1 MKQKQK
7 QTEKEILAFFESLEG
22 TKPQK
27 IAKTM
32 KQFIGLSCRHLMRI
46 LPKQPRGRPKCY
58 DDAALARQYN
68 KTPKTL
74 SAAKRRAFVAEWNGC
89 DEKTVRL
96 ALKTTTTT
104 KTKKGNKT
112 P

>member
-1 MKQKQK
+1 MKQIQK
-7 QTEKEILAFFESLEG
+7 QTEKEILAFFKSLEG

-27 IAKTM
+27 IAKTL
-32 KQFIGLSCRHLMRI
+32 KQYIGLSCRHLMRI
-46 LPKQPRGRPKCY
+46 LPKQPKGRPKCY
-58 DDAALARQYN
+58 NDVALSRQYA

-96 ALKTTTTT
+96 ALKHTT